1 MASFYQDGVTAE
13 LRVPELNPVNGQP
26 SPLYFTELAVH
37 LLWIRL
43 CLLYSTIVAMF
54 R

>member
-26 SPLYFTELAVH
+26 SPLYFHGTCCASIVDS
-37 LLWIRL
+37 IVFA
-43 CLLYSTIVAMF
+43 LLYDSGDV
-54 R
+54 